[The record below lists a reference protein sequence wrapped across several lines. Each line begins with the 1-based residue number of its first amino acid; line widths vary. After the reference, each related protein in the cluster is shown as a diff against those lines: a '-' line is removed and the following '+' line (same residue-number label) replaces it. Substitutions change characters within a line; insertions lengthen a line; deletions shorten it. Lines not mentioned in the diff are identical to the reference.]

1 MRTLSWGRGHY
12 EIQKGPRGVK
22 TGQHPLYKAIYDKYR
37 GRGVLPSQAA
47 ALEREM
53 VGLGVSDKVNRA
65 RQTFERSAEQA
76 GTSSMAGTALSCL
89 QSAAT
94 AQRVPMKSA
103 IRNRRIPAAV
113 VAAAMPPMS
122 ILLFGASWRG
132 YPKAARYGPKRNAI
146 SGLSF

>member
-1 MRTLSWGRGHY
+1 
-12 EIQKGPRGVK
+12 
-22 TGQHPLYKAIYDKYR
+22 
-37 GRGVLPSQAA
+37 
-47 ALEREM
+47 M
-53 VGLGVSDKVNRA
+53 VGLGVSDKVKDRA

-94 AQRVPMKSA
+94 PQRVPMKSA
-103 IRNRRIPAAV
+103 IRNRRIPAAA
-113 VAAAMPPMS
+113 VAAAMPRMS

-132 YPKAARYGPKRNAI
+132 YPAARYGPKRNAI